1 MPHCKWQKFGCVRT
15 SFLASGSLRFWIRVW
30 KHSEDVRRKL
40 NSGTGGGGDG
50 GDPDVGGFKAEL
62 WSP

>member
-1 MPHCKWQKFGCVRT
+1 MRT

-40 NSGTGGGGDG
+40 NSGMGGGGDG
-50 GDPDVGGFKAEL
+50 GDPDAGGFKAEL